1 MNSLKKIKHIH
12 FIGIGGSGMIGIAYL
27 LLRKGYKVSGS
38 DINKSNALKDLK
50 KLGAKVSYRHHE
62 KNIVKSDLVVI
73 SSAIRPSN
81 PEYRQARKDN
91 ITIIPRA
98 EMLGSLMR
106 GYESIAIAGSHG
118 KTTTT
123 SLIASI
129 FSKASLSPTYVVGG
143 RVLGVGKNSELGSGN
158 YLIAEADESDGSFL
172 HLQPDVGVFTN
183 IDNDHLSYY
192 DNDVD
197 KLLKS
202 FQMFAENIPFYGSL
216 IINKDDKN
224 TRDVAKKISR
234 RKISYGFS
242 KKSDYQIKDAIFKK
256 SYQHFNLLDNLNN
269 KKYSFKLPMPGK
281 HNLYNAAAA
290 IATSLEEGISIKDI
304 KNGLENFQGVSRRFE
319 RYNLEINKKS
329 ITLIDDYGHHPEE
342 IKATLQAIHQA
353 YPKKKI
359 CMVFQPHRYTR
370 TAQLYNEF
378 IEVLSIPDSL
388 LLLDI
393 YPASELPIKGISSR
407 RLIEDIRQDGHLD
420 CHYLKEKLILKD
432 IKDLSNSFDI
442 LVTQGAG
449 SISSIC
455 VSIKNKWQK

>member
-1 MNSLKKIKHIH
+1 M
-12 FIGIGGSGMIGIAYL
+12 
-27 LLRKGYKVSGS
+27 
-38 DINKSNALKDLK
+38 
-50 KLGAKVSYRHHE
+50 
-62 KNIVKSDLVVI
+62 
-73 SSAIRPSN
+73 
-81 PEYRQARKDN
+81 
-91 ITIIPRA
+91 
-98 EMLGSLMR
+98 
-106 GYESIAIAGSHG
+106 
-118 KTTTT
+118 
-123 SLIASI
+123 
-129 FSKASLSPTYVVGG
+129 
-143 RVLGVGKNSELGSGN
+143 
-158 YLIAEADESDGSFL
+158 
-172 HLQPDVGVFTN
+172 
-183 IDNDHLSYY
+183 
-192 DNDVD
+192 
-197 KLLKS
+197 
-202 FQMFAENIPFYGSL
+202 
-216 IINKDDKN
+216 
-224 TRDVAKKISR
+224 
-234 RKISYGFS
+234 
-242 KKSDYQIKDAIFKK
+242 AIFKK

-290 IATSLEEGISIKDI
+290 IVTSLEEGISIKDI